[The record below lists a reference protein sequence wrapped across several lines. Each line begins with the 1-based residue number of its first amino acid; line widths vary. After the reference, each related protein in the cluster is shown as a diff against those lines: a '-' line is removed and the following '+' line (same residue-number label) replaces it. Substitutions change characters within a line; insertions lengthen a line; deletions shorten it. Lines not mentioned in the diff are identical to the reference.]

1 MKILANISILF
12 SLFIFI
18 FSEDVEK
25 DPYTPNL
32 SVNVILDKY
41 DSTQVL
47 ASQNYIRFNSADF
60 MNNEV
65 MHFTIKVNQDDFQLD
80 KVSYKYID
88 SNDSNNDN
96 NLKDTFFK
104 INFNEINED
113 GTVSLVKYFDITKN
127 PNEFDGTNG
136 DLLLIRFYINQGDVV
151 ISNFE
156 ERRRLEEEEGG
167 GQEEEEGEEEVDEEE
182 EREEVEGGGGGQED
196 GQEGGGQEGGGG
208 EVEGGEVEG
217 GEIEGGG
224 GVEEGGEE
232 EEEEGNKGKE
242 EETKNELKDWEIV
255 VIIGSAIFGVVIII
269 VIIIIFVIKSN
280 IIKPG
285 GRTFRFN
292 GYKINN
298 NNIQQIKG
306 YKKSKNKFSRQKQQ
320 FNRENN
326 GHYNRNNRANKS
338 HQMYEN
344 NRYKRQNA
352 QNNNRRIPIKSNSQ
366 YENSPSSIR
375 KIRIDHL

>member
-1 MKILANISILF
+1 MQILANISILF

-136 DLLLIRFYINQGDVV
+136 DLLLYFKYYINN
-151 ISNFE
+151 IYYYIF
-156 ERRRLEEEEGG
+156 
-167 GQEEEEGEEEVDEEE
+167 
-182 EREEVEGGGGGQED
+182 
-196 GQEGGGQEGGGG
+196 
-208 EVEGGEVEG
+208 
-217 GEIEGGG
+217 
-224 GVEEGGEE
+224 
-232 EEEEGNKGKE
+232 
-242 EETKNELKDWEIV
+242 LK
-255 VIIGSAIFGVVIII
+255 
-269 VIIIIFVIKSN
+269 
-280 IIKPG
+280 
-285 GRTFRFN
+285 
-292 GYKINN
+292 
-298 NNIQQIKG
+298 
-306 YKKSKNKFSRQKQQ
+306 
-320 FNRENN
+320 
-326 GHYNRNNRANKS
+326 
-338 HQMYEN
+338 
-344 NRYKRQNA
+344 
-352 QNNNRRIPIKSNSQ
+352 
-366 YENSPSSIR
+366 
-375 KIRIDHL
+375 